1 MKTYT
6 LNTDLS
12 TIRRTSKVRY
22 TKKLN
27 QDIYDTLRRYNNKI
41 DRLRRKQADYILPQK
56 MTKEDLMESSYT
68 TKDIR
73 RQLSNLAKFNERGA
87 EATYTTSGGYSI
99 SKYEYNYL
107 RREQRRVKRKIEKE
121 IERYQTTAP
130 TVFGKSQGF
139 SFAQMGDS
147 TYLNLKAKRQ
157 SLEKD
162 ISKMSKEE
170 LLKYREVLYK
180 LGKNRNYL
188 AEGFRDNYL
197 EILTDL
203 GYFTGYDNEKL
214 KLLKDKLKSL
224 DPEEFYKLYEN
235 EKAIKVIRDYYPL
248 FTDFTYS
255 RSDSYVSDIHNLYDE
270 LINNIDE
277 IIAPYQ

>member
-12 TIRRTSKVRY
+12 VIRRTSKVRY

-27 QDIYDTLRRYNNKI
+27 QDIYTTLKRYNAKI
-41 DRLRRKQADYILPQK
+41 DRLRRKQLDYILPQK

-68 TKDIR
+68 TKELR
-73 RQLSNLAKFNERGA
+73 RQLNNLAKFNERGA

-107 RREQRRVKRKIEKE
+107 RREQRRVKKKIEKE

-130 TVFGKSQGF
+130 TVFGKSQQF

-162 ISKMSKEE
+162 ISRMNKQE

-203 GYFTGYDNEKL
+203 GYFTGYNQDKL
-214 KLLKDKLKSL
+214 KLLKEKLKTL
-224 DPEEFYKLYEN
+224 DPEDFYRLYEN

-248 FTDFTYS
+248 FTDFTQS
-255 RSDSYVSDIHNLYDE
+255 RNDAYIDDVHNLYDE

>member
-1 MKTYT
+1 MKAYT
-6 LNTDLS
+6 LDTDLS
-12 TIRRTSKVRY
+12 AIRRNNKVRY

-27 QDIYDTLRRYNNKI
+27 QDIYNTLKRYNAKI

-68 TKDIR
+68 TKELR
-73 RQLSNLAKFNERGA
+73 RQLTQLAKFNERGA

-99 SKYEYNYL
+99 SKYEYKYL
-107 RREQRRVKRKIEKE
+107 RSEQRRVKKKIEKE

-130 TVFGKSQGF
+130 TVFGKSQVF

-162 ISKMSKEE
+162 ISKMNKEE
-170 LLKYREVLYK
+170 LIQYRNILYK

-188 AEGFRDNYL
+188 AEGFRENYI
-197 EILTDL
+197 EILFDL
-203 GYFTGYDNEKL
+203 GYLTGYDQ
-214 KLLKDKLKSL
+214 DK
-224 DPEEFYKLYEN
+224 
-235 EKAIKVIRDYYPL
+235 
-248 FTDFTYS
+248 
-255 RSDSYVSDIHNLYDE
+255 
-270 LINNIDE
+270 
-277 IIAPYQ
+277 

>member
-6 LNTDLS
+6 INTDLS
-12 TIRRTSKVRY
+12 VIRRTSKVRY

-27 QDIYDTLRRYNNKI
+27 QDIYNTLRRYNNKI
-41 DRLRRKQADYILPQK
+41 DRLRRKQANYILPQK

-68 TKDIR
+68 TKELR
-73 RQLSNLAKFNERGA
+73 RQLSNLDKFTQRGA

-99 SKYEYNYL
+99 SKYEYDYL

-121 IERYQTTAP
+121 LERYQTTAP

-147 TYLNLKAKRQ
+147 TYLNLKAKRTT
-157 SLEKD
+157 LEKD
-162 ISKMSKEE
+162 ISKMTRDE
-170 LLKYREVLYK
+170 LLKYRDVLYK

-203 GYFTGYDNEKL
+203 GYFTGYDKEKL
-214 KLLKDKLKSL
+214 KLLKDKLLSL
-224 DPEEFYKLYEN
+224 DPESFYRLYEN

-248 FTDFTYS
+248 FTDFTYQS
-255 RSDSYVSDIHNLYDE
+255 SDSYADDVRNLYDE

-277 IIAPYQ
+277 IIAPYL

>member
-6 LNTDLS
+6 INTDLS

-27 QDIYDTLRRYNNKI
+27 KDIYDTLRRYNNKI
-41 DRLRRKQADYILPQK
+41 DRLRRKQADFILPQK

-68 TKDIR
+68 TKELR
-73 RQLSNLAKFNERGA
+73 RHLNNLDKFTQRGA
-87 EATYTTSGGYSI
+87 ETTYTTSGGYSI
-99 SKYEYNYL
+99 SKYEFDYL
-107 RREQRRVKRKIEKE
+107 RREQRRVKKKIDKE
-121 IERYQTTAP
+121 IERYQTNAP

-139 SFAQMGDS
+139 TFAQMGDS
-147 TYLNLKAKRQ
+147 TYLNLKAKRL

-162 ISKMSKEE
+162 ISKMNKEE
-170 LLKYREVLYK
+170 LLQYRNILFK

-197 EILTDL
+197 EIITDL
-203 GYFTGYDNEKL
+203 GYFTGYDQQKL
-214 KLLKDKLKSL
+214 KILKDKLKEL
-224 DPEEFYKLYEN
+224 DPEKFYQLYEN

-248 FTDFTYS
+248 FTDFTYHK
-255 RSDSYVSDIHNLYDE
+255 SDTYISDIHNLYDE
-270 LINNIDE
+270 LINNVDE
-277 IIAPYQ
+277 IIAPYL

>member
-12 TIRRTSKVRY
+12 VIRRTSKVRY

-27 QDIYDTLRRYNNKI
+27 QDIYRTLKRYNAKI
-41 DRLRRKQADYILPQK
+41 DRLRRKQLDLILPQK
-56 MTKEDLMESSYT
+56 VSKEDLMESSYT
-68 TKDIR
+68 TKELR
-73 RQLSNLAKFNERGA
+73 RQLNNLARFNERGA
-87 EATYTTSGGYSI
+87 ETTYTTSGGYSI
-99 SKYEYNYL
+99 SKYEYDYL
-107 RREQRRVKRKIEKE
+107 RREQRRVRRKIEKE
-121 IERYQTTAP
+121 IERYQSSAP

-139 SFAQMGDS
+139 TFAQMGDS
-147 TYLNLKAKRQ
+147 TYLNLKAKMS
-157 SLEKD
+157 SLQRD
-162 ISKMSKEE
+162 ISQMSKQE
-170 LLKYREVLYK
+170 LIQYRNVLYK

-203 GYFTGYDNEKL
+203 GYFTGYDKDKL
-214 KLLKDKLKSL
+214 ELLKNKLKSL
-224 DPEEFYKLYEN
+224 DPENFYRLYEN

-248 FTDFTYS
+248 FTDFTGKS
-255 RSDSYVSDIHNLYDE
+255 SDNYISDVTNLYDE

-277 IIAPYQ
+277 IIAPYL

>member
-68 TKDIR
+68 TKDLR
-73 RQLSNLAKFNERGA
+73 RQLNNLAKFNERGA

-162 ISKMSKEE
+162 ISKMNKEE

-277 IIAPYQ
+277 IITPYQ

>member
-27 QDIYDTLRRYNNKI
+27 QDIYNTLRRYNNKI
-41 DRLRRKQADYILPQK
+41 DRLRRKQLDFILPQK

-68 TKDIR
+68 TKELR
-73 RQLSNLAKFNERGA
+73 RQLNNLAKFNERGA
-87 EATYTTSGGYSI
+87 ETTYTTSGGYSI
-99 SKYEYNYL
+99 SKYEYDYL
-107 RREQRRVKRKIEKE
+107 RREQKRVKRKIEKE

-147 TYLNLKAKRQ
+147 TYLNLKAKRT

-162 ISKMSKEE
+162 ISQMTKEE
-170 LLKYREVLYK
+170 LLKYRDVLYK

-203 GYFTGYDNEKL
+203 GYFTGYDQNKL
-214 KLLKDKLKSL
+214 RLLKDKLKSL
-224 DPEEFYKLYEN
+224 DPEQFYRLYEN

-248 FTDFTYS
+248 FTDFTGKS
-255 RSDSYVSDIHNLYDE
+255 SDSYVSDVRNLYDE

>member
-27 QDIYDTLRRYNNKI
+27 LDIYNTLRRYNNKI

-56 MTKEDLMESSYT
+56 VTKEDLMESSYT
-68 TKDIR
+68 TKELR
-73 RQLSNLAKFNERGA
+73 RQLTNLDRFTRRGA
-87 EATYTTSGGYSI
+87 EVSYTTSGGYSI
-99 SKYEYNYL
+99 SKYEYDYL
-107 RREQRRVKRKIEKE
+107 RREQRRVKRKLDKE
-121 IERYQTTAP
+121 IERYQTSAP

-139 SFAQMGDS
+139 TFAQMGDS
-147 TYLNLKAKRQ
+147 TYLNLKARRT

-162 ISKMSKEE
+162 ISQMTKQE
-170 LLKYREVLYK
+170 LLQYRKVLYK

-203 GYFTGYDNEKL
+203 GYFTGYDGEKL
-214 KLLKDKLKSL
+214 KLLKEKLKSL
-224 DPEEFYKLYEN
+224 DPESFYRLYEN
-235 EKAIKVIRDYYPL
+235 EKSIKVIRDYYPL
-248 FTDFTYS
+248 FTDFTGKS
-255 RSDSYVSDIHNLYDE
+255 SDSYVEDIHNLYDE
-270 LINNIDE
+270 LINNIDD
-277 IIAPYQ
+277 IIAPYL

>member
-27 QDIYDTLRRYNNKI
+27 QDIYNTLRKYNNKI

-68 TKDIR
+68 TKELR
-73 RQLSNLAKFNERGA
+73 RQLNNLAKFNERGA
-87 EATYTTSGGYSI
+87 ERTYTTSGGYSI
-99 SKYEYNYL
+99 SKYEYDYI
-107 RREQRRVKRKIEKE
+107 RREQRRVRNKLQKE
-121 IERYQTTAP
+121 VERYQTTAP

-147 TYLNLKAKRQ
+147 TYLNLKAKLT
-157 SLEKD
+157 SINKD
-162 ISKMSKEE
+162 INAMNREE
-170 LLKYREVLYK
+170 FMKYRQVLYK

-188 AEGFRDNYL
+188 AEGFMDNYL

-203 GYFTGYDNEKL
+203 GYFTGYDQEKL
-214 KLLKDKLKSL
+214 KLLKDKLKTL
-224 DPEEFYKLYEN
+224 DPEQFYKLYEN

-248 FTDFTYS
+248 FTDFTATS
-255 RSDSYVSDIHNLYDE
+255 SDSYINDVRNLYDE

>member
-1 MKTYT
+1 MKKYT
-6 LNTDLS
+6 LETDLS
-12 TIRRTSKVRY
+12 VIRRTSKVRY

-27 QDIYDTLRRYNNKI
+27 QDIYNTLRRYNNKI

-68 TKDIR
+68 TKELR

-107 RREQRRVKRKIEKE
+107 RREQKRVKKKIDKE

-139 SFAQMGDS
+139 SFAEMGDS

-162 ISKMSKEE
+162 ISKMNKEE
-170 LLKYREVLYK
+170 LLKYREILYK

-188 AEGFRDNYL
+188 AEGFRENYI
-197 EILTDL
+197 EILFDL
-203 GYFTGYDNEKL
+203 GYLTGYDHEKL
-214 KLLKDKLKSL
+214 KFLEEKLMSL
-224 DPEEFYKLYEN
+224 DPEEFYKLYQN
-235 EKAIKVIRDYYPL
+235 EKGIKAIKDYYPYY
-248 FTDFTYS
+248 TDFKIKFDES
-255 RSDSYVSDIHNLYDE
+255 IVEDINKLYDN

>member
-12 TIRRTSKVRY
+12 VIRRTSKVRY

-27 QDIYDTLRRYNNKI
+27 QDIYNTLRRYNNKI
-41 DRLRRKQADYILPQK
+41 DRLRRREADYILPQK

-68 TKDIR
+68 TKELR
-73 RQLSNLAKFNERGA
+73 RQLNNLAKFTQRGA

-99 SKYEYNYL
+99 SKYEYDYL

-121 IERYQTTAP
+121 LERYQTTAP

-147 TYLNLKAKRQ
+147 TYLNLKAKRT

-162 ISKMSKEE
+162 ISKMTKEE
-170 LLKYREVLYK
+170 LLKYRNVLYK

-203 GYFTGYDNEKL
+203 GYFTGYDKEKL
-214 KLLKDKLKSL
+214 KLLKEKLLSL
-224 DPEEFYKLYEN
+224 DPEQFYRLYEN

-248 FTDFTYS
+248 FTDFTYQS
-255 RSDSYVSDIHNLYDE
+255 SDNYADDVRNLYDE

-277 IIAPYQ
+277 IIAPYL

>member
-41 DRLRRKQADYILPQK
+41 DRLRRKQSDYILPQK

-68 TKDIR
+68 TKDLR
-73 RQLSNLAKFNERGA
+73 RQLNNLAKFNERGA

-107 RREQRRVKRKIEKE
+107 RREQRRVKRKIENE
-121 IERYQTTAP
+121 IERYQRTAP

-197 EILTDL
+197 DILTDL

-224 DPEEFYKLYEN
+224 DPEEFYKLYQN

>member
-12 TIRRTSKVRY
+12 AIRRTSKVRY

-27 QDIYDTLRRYNNKI
+27 QDIYNTLRRYNNKI

-56 MTKEDLMESSYT
+56 VTKEDLMESSYT
-68 TKDIR
+68 TKELR
-73 RQLSNLAKFNERGA
+73 RQLNNLSKFTQRGA

-99 SKYEYNYL
+99 SKYEYDYL

-121 IERYQTTAP
+121 LERYQTTAP

-147 TYLNLKAKRQ
+147 TYLNLKAKRT

-162 ISKMSKEE
+162 ISKMTKEE
-170 LLKYREVLYK
+170 LLKYRNVLYK

-203 GYFTGYDNEKL
+203 GYFTGYDKEKL
-214 KLLKDKLKSL
+214 KLLKDKLLSL
-224 DPEEFYKLYEN
+224 DPEQFYRLYEN

-248 FTDFTYS
+248 FTDFTYQS
-255 RSDSYVSDIHNLYDE
+255 SDNYADDVRNLYDE

-277 IIAPYQ
+277 IIAPYL

>member
-12 TIRRTSKVRY
+12 AIRRTSKVRY

-27 QDIYDTLRRYNNKI
+27 QDIYNTLRRYNNKI

-68 TKDIR
+68 TKELR
-73 RQLSNLAKFNERGA
+73 RQLNNLAKFTQRGA

-99 SKYEYNYL
+99 SKYEYDYL

-121 IERYQTTAP
+121 LERYQTTAP

-147 TYLNLKAKRQ
+147 TYLNLKAKRT

-162 ISKMSKEE
+162 ISKMTKEE
-170 LLKYREVLYK
+170 LLKYRNVLYK

-203 GYFTGYDNEKL
+203 GYFTGYDKEKL
-214 KLLKDKLKSL
+214 KLLKEKLLSL
-224 DPEEFYKLYEN
+224 DPEQFYRLYEN

-248 FTDFTYS
+248 FTDFTYQS
-255 RSDSYVSDIHNLYDE
+255 SDNYADDVRNLYDE

-277 IIAPYQ
+277 IIAPYL

>member
-1 MKTYT
+1 MKAYT

-12 TIRRTSKVRY
+12 VIRRTSKVRY

-27 QDIYDTLRRYNNKI
+27 QDIYNTLRRYNNKI
-41 DRLRRKQADYILPQK
+41 DRLRRRQADYILPQK

-68 TKDIR
+68 TKELR
-73 RQLSNLAKFNERGA
+73 RQLNNLAKFNERGA

-99 SKYEYNYL
+99 SKYEYDYL
-107 RREQRRVKRKIEKE
+107 RREQRRVKKKIEKE

-162 ISKMSKEE
+162 ISKMNKKE
-170 LLKYREVLYK
+170 LMQYREVLYK

-188 AEGFRDNYL
+188 AEGFRENYL

-203 GYFTGYDNEKL
+203 GYFTGYDQEKL
-214 KLLKDKLKSL
+214 KLLKEKLKTL
-224 DPEEFYKLYEN
+224 DPEEFYRLYEN

-248 FTDFTYS
+248 FTDFTYQT
-255 RSDSYVSDIHNLYDE
+255 SDSYISDIHNLYDE

-277 IIAPYQ
+277 IIAPYL